1 MKQIEIKTE
10 DIKNITDN
18 VNELLQ
24 LINNTEFII
33 SPSEL
38 KTILSINNNNLWCG
52 GVNSFI
58 IDEIKERLTI
68 VYINEKMG
76 LNPEDITEELYK
88 IYENVIN
95 KKVKNLNI
103 LKKRSYHLSNAFKY
117 IIQDNTGKY
126 KMIDNF
132 DQEVL
137 KDCTYNTKTSKQD
150 KIVTALTQLANV

>member
-18 VNELLQ
+18 VNEVLH
-24 LINNTEFII
+24 LINTTEFII
-33 SPSEL
+33 TPDEL

-132 DQEVL
+132 DQEVF
-137 KDCTYNTKTSKQD
+137 K
-150 KIVTALTQLANV
+150 